1 MSLLKALRPDP
12 YILALLAVVVL
23 ASALP
28 ARGVAGDVLSPVTK
42 SVVALLF
49 FLHGAKLP
57 REAVIA
63 GLTHWRLHLSVLAV
77 SFLLFPLLGLL
88 AGLASP
94 ALISAPLA
102 AGVLFLCCLP
112 STVQSSIAFT
122 ALARGNV
129 AAAVCAASASNLV
142 GMAATPLLV
151 AGLMHT
157 QGAGP
162 GFDAVQ
168 SILLQLL
175 APFASGQ
182 LARPLIGAW
191 LERHKPLVGLV
202 DRGSI
207 LLVVYSAFSQ
217 AVIGG
222 VWSRVTP
229 GDLAMVFAL
238 CAVLLAAILAITSW
252 LGKAMG
258 FSMPD
263 RIVLLFCGSK
273 KSLVTGAPMAAIL
286 FTPALAGVMIVPLMI
301 FHQLQLIACAAL
313 AKHYADRTS
322 DRDDLPRDKSP
333 GPR

>member
-1 MSLLKALRPDP
+1 MSLFHLYAAYAIVPTQELR
-12 YILALLAVVVL
+12 YTHVAFTLVL
-23 ASALP
+23 
-28 ARGVAGDVLSPVTK
+28 
-42 SVVALLF
+42 
-49 FLHGAKLP
+49 
-57 REAVIA
+57 
-63 GLTHWRLHLSVLAV
+63 

-102 AGVLFLCCLP
+102 SGALFLCCLP

-175 APFASGQ
+175 APFAAGQ

-191 LERHKPLVGLV
+191 LERRKPLVGLV

-222 VWSRVTP
+222 VWSRISP
-229 GDLAMVFAL
+229 GDLAMVSVF
-238 CAVLLAAILAITSW
+238 CAVLLAMILTITSW

-286 FTPALAGVMIVPLMI
+286 FTPAVAGVMIVPLMI
-301 FHQLQLIACAAL
+301 FHQLQLIACATL
-313 AKHYADRTS
+313 ANRYADRIS